1 MKSTVFLVL
10 LISGS
15 LVVST
20 SADEEYFQNS
30 IFRALKD
37 RNGQSRSQM
46 KQVLFYRKSS
56 LKTEYELDEK
66 FSFKTNNGLLAEKM
80 IGYSNI
86 YQILVLGGKEIH
98 LFREDSRFC
107 YSYRP
112 HPSSSRW
119 TPLRAIDADYEF
131 KIYGKYT
138 LSILLT

>member
-15 LVVST
+15 LVVSA

-37 RNGQSRSQM
+37 RNGQFRSQM
-46 KQVLFYRKSS
+46 KHVMFYRKSS
-56 LKTEYELDEK
+56 LTTELDEK
-66 FSFKTNNGLLAEKM
+66 FSFKTNNGLLAEKT

-86 YQILVLGGKEIH
+86 YQTLVLGGKEVH

-119 TPLRAIDADYEF
+119 TPLKAIDADYEF
-131 KIYGKYT
+131 KIYGKFT
-138 LSILLT
+138 SRFLRIP